1 MIEAST
7 PDTAG
12 LARRLADK
20 AGALAAAFAEAQLR
34 ERRGVAGRRRNARR
48 LWPLVKR
55 TP

>member
-34 ERRGVAGRRRNARR
+34 ERRGEAGRWRSARL
-48 LWPLVKR
+48 LWPLLTR